1 MSLVKIYPN
10 RSPYRASNVCLQL
23 GAEMGEA
30 GVAGRGGEALGLTV
44 FTKTKYYKEE
54 NPFS

>member
-1 MSLVKIYPN
+1 M
-10 RSPYRASNVCLQL
+10 CLQL

-54 NPFS
+54 NPFSWQKKQVVV